1 MKDKVHIQS
10 FNEHPENISG
20 VSFSD
25 LKNYCKY
32 LIDEYEKIKS
42 GEGGR
47 VMSDLRQFYEEGKIK
62 DLIFKNTS
70 NKSKINFLNIYKD
83 KILFFA
89 QSRNIALELMN
100 FEDFLIIQKIAGHS
114 SSKTTEIYTHV
125 SNQLLSKV
133 NLPI

>member
-1 MKDKVHIQS
+1 MRGKRHIQS
-10 FNEHPENISG
+10 FNEHKEKLNISD

-47 VMSDLRQFYEEGKIK
+47 VMSDLTQFYEEGRIK
-62 DLIFKNTS
+62 DLILKNTS

-83 KILFFA
+83 KILFFTN
-89 QSRNIALELMN
+89 SRGIQLELMN
-100 FEDFLIIQKIAGHS
+100 FEDF
-114 SSKTTEIYTHV
+114 
-125 SNQLLSKV
+125 SNH
-133 NLPI
+133 

>member
-1 MKDKVHIQS
+1 M
-10 FNEHPENISG
+10 NEEQNLNNAQIPKLGIPDVG
-20 VSFSD
+20 FSD
-25 LKNYCKY
+25 LKNYCKH

-47 VMSDLRQFYEEGKIK
+47 VMIDLKQFYEEGKIK

-89 QSRNIALELMN
+89 NSRGIQLKLMD
-100 FEDFLIIQKIAGHS
+100 FEDF
-114 SSKTTEIYTHV
+114 
-125 SNQLLSKV
+125 SNH
-133 NLPI
+133 

>member
-1 MKDKVHIQS
+1 MNKENKSTELNDTDKKLHIS
-10 FNEHPENISG
+10 D

-25 LKNYCKY
+25 LKNYSKY

-89 QSRNIALELMN
+89 QSRNILLELMN
-100 FEDFLIIQKIAGHS
+100 FEDF
-114 SSKTTEIYTHV
+114 
-125 SNQLLSKV
+125 SNH
-133 NLPI
+133 

>member
-1 MKDKVHIQS
+1 MKDNKHIKS
-10 FNEHPENISG
+10 FNEHQENLNISD

-25 LKNYCKY
+25 LKKYCKY

-47 VMSDLRQFYEEGKIK
+47 VMIDLTQFYEEGRIK

-70 NKSKINFLNIYKD
+70 NKSKMNFLNIYRN

-89 QSRNIALELMN
+89 NSRGIKLELMN
-100 FEDFLIIQKIAGHS
+100 FEDF
-114 SSKTTEIYTHV
+114 
-125 SNQLLSKV
+125 SNH
-133 NLPI
+133 

>member
-1 MKDKVHIQS
+1 MKNKNILSFEEYTDKTLDVNS
-10 FNEHPENISG
+10 
-20 VSFSD
+20 SD

-89 QSRNIALELMN
+89 QSRNILLELMN
-100 FEDFLIIQKIAGHS
+100 FEDF
-114 SSKTTEIYTHV
+114 
-125 SNQLLSKV
+125 SNH
-133 NLPI
+133 

>member
-1 MKDKVHIQS
+1 MKDNKNVKSFGQ
-10 FNEHPENISG
+10 FNENLNISD

-47 VMSDLRQFYEEGKIK
+47 VMSNLTQFYEEGRIK

-70 NKSKINFLNIYKD
+70 NKSKIEFLNIYKE

-89 QSRNIALELMN
+89 NSRGIQLELMN
-100 FEDFLIIQKIAGHS
+100 FEDF
-114 SSKTTEIYTHV
+114 
-125 SNQLLSKV
+125 SN
-133 NLPI
+133 N